1 MIVGIHGKM
10 GAGKSTVADSLVTIL
25 KDDFNIN
32 STIKS
37 FATPIYNL
45 ISLLFDETVEEIKLN
60 KNTLVRPR
68 TFMGQRTYR
77 ELLQNVGMFVRDNAD
92 EDVWVNALFGNNN
105 DKIIQDWTCN
115 GHAWWI
121 IDDLRFYNE
130 FHRIKDIGGINI
142 KVNRD
147 ITNNLDDDIKNNGS
161 EVNLDY
167 IDWKEWDL
175 FLNNNNS
182 IDITKNL
189 LKEYITT
196 IL

>member
-1 MIVGIHGKM
+1 MVVGIHGKM
-10 GAGKSTVADSLVTIL
+10 GSGKSTVANSLITVL

-68 TFMGQRTYR
+68 SFMGQRSYR

-105 DKIIQDWTCN
+105 DKILQDWTCN
-115 GHAWWI
+115 GHEWWI

-130 FHRIKDIGGINI
+130 FDRIKDIGGVNI

-161 EVNLDY
+161 EVDLDDL
-167 IDWKEWDL
+167 DWKEWDL
-175 FLNNNNS
+175 FLDNNNT
-182 IDITKNL
+182 IDITKKL
-189 LKEYITT
+189 LKEYIMT

>member
-105 DKIIQDWTCN
+105 DKILQDWTFN
-115 GHAWWI
+115 GHEWWI

>member
-10 GAGKSTVADSLVTIL
+10 GTGKSTVADSLVEVL
-25 KDDFNIN
+25 KDEFNIN

-37 FATPIYNL
+37 FASPIYNL

-68 TFMGQRTYR
+68 SFMGQRTYR

-92 EDVWVNALFGNNN
+92 VDIWINALFGNVN

-115 GHAWWI
+115 YKWWI
-121 IDDLRFYNE
+121 IDDLRFQNE
-130 FHRIKDIGGINI
+130 FKRIKDIGGINI

-161 EVNLDY
+161 EVDLD
-167 IDWKEWDL
+167 DLDRKEWDL
-175 FLNNNNS
+175 FLDNNNT
-182 IDITKNL
+182 IDITKKIL
-189 LKEYITT
+189 IEFIMT
-196 IL
+196 I